1 MHRPQRIPQ
10 MTEITDLF
18 GKIKEVELQIE
29 KMTRHWRSLR
39 QVESKKK
46 KERQIKISKGEIEKR
61 HRRKALGISRRY
73 CCPV

>member
-1 MHRPQRIPQ
+1 MS
-10 MTEITDLF
+10 EIKSLF
-18 GKIKEVELQIE
+18 EQVKEVELQIE
-29 KMTRHWRSLR
+29 KMTKHWRSLR